1 MNPSP
6 LQVRMRTWLLAMGL
20 IFGVNPAWALLPFPL
35 APNQTG
41 LISCLENPN
50 YAYWCYLPPAYST
63 NGPALP
69 ILYTMNPAG
78 GGMLSTFK
86 PACSSFNTICIG
98 IIQPRNGLPWDQV
111 LEAYYAVTRDVR
123 QRVLYDPT
131 EELAG
136 GFSGGGECAYMFSRF
151 RSQHVA
157 GLIELA
163 GWLARI
169 NNGPDSVQY
178 YGIDRVQTNLLIART
193 TGDMDAN
200 TIFYNPLDSNFLA
213 TCGVKMVDYSFSG
226 GHQVPPEAVIES
238 CLQWIQ
244 TNHVP
249 AAPGDQTNAQAMAD
263 NWQVRIAAGQSES
276 VFRECVSNLLNFPRS
291 WYAYQA
297 QLTLDQLFT
306 NYDVVRQFD
315 VSNLAQGDF
324 ATDLF
329 YYYARG
335 AATNADW
342 PRFDSCLKALTG
354 ITVTNDFCGTTVIS
368 NINITAITPTT
379 DGMIYITT
387 TNNDHAGDIYALL
400 TNYNH
405 YPGPLIQI
413 SVPPPGG
420 MNLSLVKDVPGL
432 AYSAQSRT
440 DLVNDVWQD
449 IPVVALDTNTLW
461 SGSFNPPSN
470 AGNGYY
476 RVVGVPTPADSPPWP
491 PQ

>member
-1 MNPSP
+1 
-6 LQVRMRTWLLAMGL
+6 MRAGLLVTGL
-20 IFGVNPAWALLPFPL
+20 IFTVNPARALLPFPV
-35 APNQTG
+35 PPGQTRPVF
-41 LISCLENPN
+41 CLDNPGFV
-50 YAYWCYLPPAYST
+50 YDCYLPPAYST

-78 GGMLSTFK
+78 GGMISTFRQ
-86 PACSSFNTICIG
+86 ACSNFNIICIG
-98 IIQPRNGLPWDQV
+98 ITQPRNGLPWDQV
-111 LEAYYAVTRDVR
+111 LQAYYAVTLDVR
-123 QRVLYDPT
+123 ERVLYDPT

-169 NNGPDSVQY
+169 NSGTTVQY
-178 YGIDRVQTNLLIART
+178 YGIDRVQTNLLIARA
-193 TGDMDAN
+193 TGDMDTNA
-200 TIFYNPLDSNFLA
+200 IFYNPMDSNFLA
-213 TCGVKMVDYSFSG
+213 TCGVKIVDYSFNG

-238 CLQWIQ
+238 CLQWVQ

-263 NWQVRIAAGQSES
+263 DWQARLAAGQSEA

-297 QLTLDQLFT
+297 QLMLDQLFT

-324 ATDLF
+324 AADLF

-354 ITVTNDFCGTTVIS
+354 IIVTNDFCGTTVIS
-368 NINITAITPTT
+368 NIDITAITPTNN
-379 DGMIYITT
+379 GIIYITT
-387 TNNDHAGDIYALL
+387 TNNDRAGDLYALL
-400 TNYNH
+400 ANYSR
-405 YPGPLIQI
+405 YPGPVIQP
-413 SVPPPGG
+413 SVQPPGQ

-440 DLVNDVWQD
+440 DLVTDVWQD
-449 IPVVALDTNTLW
+449 LPVVAVDTNTLW
-461 SGSFNPPSN
+461 SGSFSPPPN
-470 AGNGYY
+470 AVSGYY
-476 RVVGVPTPADSPPWP
+476 RVVGMPTPAYSPPWP